1 MKLVTDASPLIFL
14 AKIDGLALLEGC
26 FAEVLVPPAVV
37 AEARLRL
44 PDFIRR
50 TELSELGEAF
60 VRGAV
65 GALHRGELEAI
76 VLARETTA
84 DLVALDDRGARVRA
98 RQLGVMPIGTVGLLL
113 LGHRRGLIDAARAAR
128 QIDALVQD
136 HGLYLSVSVLQRV
149 HTELKQGNEQLLG

>member
-14 AKIDGLALLEGC
+14 AKIDGLALLEAC

-37 AEARLRL
+37 EEARLRL

-65 GALHRGELEAI
+65 GALHRGEFETI

-84 DLVALDDRGARVRA
+84 DLVALDDRGARTRA
-98 RQLGVMPIGTVGLLL
+98 RQLGLVPIGTLGLLL
-113 LGHRRGLIDAARAAR
+113 LAHRRGLIEAARAAR
-128 QIDALVQD
+128 QIDALVQN
-136 HGLYLSVSVLQRV
+136 HGLYLSASVLQRV
-149 HTELKQGNEQLLG
+149 RTELKQGNEQLLG